1 MTHKMAWF
9 KGLFLEKKLVD
20 IKIIL
25 IEECEND
32 QCHHINK
39 NGVMHHLTAELGAD
53 EFFLRERFDSEEN
66 EALIDVYDGSSIFIG
81 EIRDTNFP
89 DFEDEEQLNKF
100 KVEVEEFL
108 NQNYY

>member
-1 MTHKMAWF
+1 
-9 KGLFLEKKLVD
+9 
-20 IKIIL
+20 
-25 IEECEND
+25 
-32 QCHHINK
+32 
-39 NGVMHHLTAELGAD
+39 MHHLTAELGAD